1 VPATHGVQVDEPAT
15 EDEPAG
21 QAEQTV
27 SDVAVQAVA
36 TDWPAPHCVQGV
48 HAAAIAVEA

>member
-1 VPATHGVQVDEPAT
+1 MPATHAVQVDEPAT
-15 EDEPAG
+15 EDVPAG

-27 SDVAVQAVA
+27 SDVGVHAVA
-36 TDWPAPHCVQGV
+36 TDRPAPHCVQGV